1 MTQGEQVLAGQ
12 MADRTVPA
20 MAAQIGAALL
30 TGALLATTGNSR
42 QGLPWCGAVIAIS
55 VLRAV
60 HALRLPRPVTPA
72 HRRGMRLAA
81 FTTGLTWTAG
91 LVPLVLSRAP
101 GLELGLV
108 LLPMGLIASSSFA
121 LHSDPPSFLLYAGPL
136 LLGTVLSVGSFGTP
150 DALYVVGG
158 LSIFGGFVALA
169 ARNRL
174 RDHLHLMD
182 TNAALARQSAELLRV
197 NADLAAARE
206 QAESA
211 VRAREQFLANMSH
224 EIRTPL
230 NGVIGM
236 TGLLL
241 ESNLDVDQLEY
252 AATARTCAQS
262 LLDLINDILDFSRIH
277 ADRLELIDEPFPLLE
292 PLEEALDILGQRARE
307 KEIVLDCFV
316 DPRLPGTA
324 HGDRSRL
331 RQVLL
336 NLAGNALKFTET
348 GEVLVD
354 VTPGAADEPP
364 ETVRFTVRDT
374 GPGIS
379 PADQARLFQPFS
391 QLDPSNTRRYGGSGL
406 GLVITRELVR
416 RMGGRIGFESA
427 AGRGSTFWFTLP
439 IARPGTL
446 PIGWQAPHEARGA
459 PVLVV
464 DANAAGR
471 RHLEDLCRGA
481 GLAPLAVEG
490 PEGAFA
496 ALRAGDIRLVLW
508 TDRFGDR
515 SAAGWIGNVR
525 ALPRPPSV
533 LLLTL
538 PGARAQYRLNETGCP
553 DAIVA
558 LPARPSRVYAE
569 LERLLVRRPDAH
581 QALPP
586 ASPADAATARA
597 PVASGTRLLLAEDN
611 PVNQRVAVRILERLG
626 YDVRAVTNGREAL
639 TALDEEPF
647 AAVLSD
653 VQMPEMDGLTFAAEV
668 RRRHDAVREVPIIAM
683 TAHALAGDRERCLAA
698 GMNDYVSKPVA
709 PQELERVLARWVGV
723 PVPEAVS

>member
-12 MADRTVPA
+12 TADRTVPA
-20 MAAQIGAALL
+20 MGAQIGAALL
-30 TGALLATTGNSR
+30 TGALLFSTGHAR
-42 QGLPWCGAVIAIS
+42 EAVPWCGTII
-55 VLRAV
+55 VLSLLRGT
-60 HALRLPRPVTPA
+60 HALRMARPVTPRG
-72 HRRGMRLAA
+72 RRWMRLGAL
-81 FTTGLTWTAG
+81 TTGLAWTAG
-91 LVPLVLSRAP
+91 LVPLVLARTP
-101 GLELGLV
+101 GLEIGLV

-121 LHSDPPSFLLYAGPL
+121 LHGDPPSFLLYAGPL
-136 LLGTVLSVGSFGTP
+136 LFGSVLSVGSFGTP

-241 ESNLDVDQLEY
+241 ESSLDVDQLEY

-277 ADRLELIDEPFPLLE
+277 ADRLELSDEPFPLLE

-348 GEVLVD
+348 GEVLVE

-364 ETVRFTVRDT
+364 ETIRFTVRDT

-416 RMGGRIGFESA
+416 RMGGRIGFEST

-439 IARPGTL
+439 IARPGT
-446 PIGWQAPHEARGA
+446 PAVGWQSPPEIRGA
-459 PVLVV
+459 AVLVV
-464 DANAAGR
+464 DAHAGGR
-471 RHLEDLCRGA
+471 RHLEALCRGA
-481 GLAPLAVEG
+481 GLVPLAVEG

-496 ALRAGDIRLVLW
+496 ALRAGEVRLVLW

-525 ALPRPPSV
+525 ALPHPPAV

-538 PGARAQYRLNETGCP
+538 PAARAQYRLNEAGCP

-569 LERLLVRRPDAH
+569 LERLLLRNTGPVE
-581 QALPP
+581 ALPRP
-586 ASPADAATARA
+586 AAGPAEELT
-597 PVASGTRLLLAEDN
+597 PVPRGTRLLLAEDN
-611 PVNQRVAVRILERLG
+611 PVNQRVAMRILERLG
-626 YDVRAVTNGREAL
+626 YEVRAVTNGREAL
-639 TALDEEPF
+639 AALDGEPF

-668 RRRHDAVREVPIIAM
+668 RRRSDAVREVPIIAM

-723 PVPEAVS
+723 PAPAGVS